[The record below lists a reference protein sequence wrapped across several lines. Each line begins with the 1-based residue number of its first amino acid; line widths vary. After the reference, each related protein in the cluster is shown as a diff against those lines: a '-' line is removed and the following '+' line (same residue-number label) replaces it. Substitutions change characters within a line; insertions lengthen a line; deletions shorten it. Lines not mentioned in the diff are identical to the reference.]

1 MATQVTLDAA
11 KFDRLFTSI
20 ERQMIMQSSFL
31 ESIYNIQ
38 SYQLDLDKEREETRR
53 RELDLL
59 RMRPTEEDNRPS
71 GQPGGGA
78 AEDVTPASGISNILG
93 RLMGLGIAGAE
104 LFSFRNVIGAGL
116 AVALAGPIEDFLTG
130 ALGTALENAGLSSE
144 FANSMGNALGQA
156 GAWATIGSVFGK
168 KAALWFGV
176 AGAASSIFSDEIG
189 RVFDANKDGVA
200 TAFGVEMS
208 PEAITGI
215 GTAMG
220 LGAAAM
226 LRYGPIQSKLLMGV
240 ATLMSAYGDD
250 AAKWLEEQTG
260 IPADFSAGAIDA
272 LSGAAYGASL
282 LGMFGPTGMIIGAIA
297 GFAVVAGNAFYEWV
311 KAEGE
316 KNRAANLARMQAEF
330 EQAKTDY
337 ELGVDKPRAAESMAQ
352 VGIQDIQ
359 DVATGV
365 ATEEQ
370 TQRIGAA
377 IEAMKTQ
384 DPERAK
390 DLQIAYDRA
399 IEGVMPS
406 EYGEQLT
413 GNRNEIEDQFVKA
426 VESYLSGG
434 MGMGYI
440 DQYAQGGG
448 NAEAARNA
456 IRAESFSADVMS
468 TIGEDRVN
476 ALLDQILS
484 NNGIMP
490 VAAPKPSV
498 LTSAML
504 SATEQRLIAEAN
516 KIKPSEVA
524 GLVSSM
530 MAIGNNSGN
539 VNRGGDSIVTNV
551 TNIYGTTADKA
562 LNAGNSVPAPQY
574 AVP

>member
-71 GQPGGGA
+71 GQPGGSGV
-78 AEDVTPASGISNILG
+78 EDVTPASGISNILG
-93 RLMGLGIAGAE
+93 RLMGLGLAGAE

-250 AAKWLEEQTG
+250 AAKWLEEQAG
-260 IPADFSAGAIDA
+260 IPADFSEGAVDA
-272 LSGAAYGASL
+272 LTGAAYGASL
-282 LGMFGPTGMIIGAIA
+282 GFMFGPTGAIIGAIA
-297 GFAVVAGNAFYEWV
+297 GLAIFGGASLIGWLNEKSAADLNAAKERAEKDLKNIEEQLAAGRVDLAGESFNAAAESIANLNLYDSDAAAQLNTRLQTLQGQYTLAGGKDESVSEAVTTADRFV
-311 KAEGE
+311 KAEQAVRNPDAARE
-316 KNRAANLARMQAEF
+316 DPKALADAKMAIDDYINYRYKN
-330 EQAKTDY
+330 
-337 ELGVDKPRAAESMAQ
+337 VDPSSM
-352 VGIQDIQ
+352 
-359 DVATGV
+359 
-365 ATEEQ
+365 
-370 TQRIGAA
+370 
-377 IEAMKTQ
+377 
-384 DPERAK
+384 P
-390 DLQIAYDRA
+390 Y
-399 IEGVMPS
+399 
-406 EYGEQLT
+406 
-413 GNRNEIEDQFVKA
+413 
-426 VESYLSGG
+426 
-434 MGMGYI
+434 
-440 DQYAQGGG
+440 
-448 NAEAARNA
+448 EAAL
-456 IRAESFSADVMS
+456 EDV
-468 TIGEDRVN
+468 
-476 ALLDQILS
+476 QLS
-484 NNGIMP
+484 VP
-490 VAAPKPSV
+490 
-498 LTSAML
+498 L
-504 SATEQRLIAEAN
+504 SATNLSAEYLGEAQRYMESQLKKKYGIVQLTPDQIKTGYVEYANSRTVQTRASKISDAVIAPTTSGTGP
-516 KIKPSEVA
+516 IIA
-524 GLVSSM
+524 G
-530 MAIGNNSGN
+530 SGN
-539 VNRGGDSIVTNV
+539 TTVTKGGDTNVSNVTNV
-551 TNIYGTTADKA
+551 YGNMMARSLDQ
-562 LNAGNSVPAPQY
+562 GNSVPQPQY
-574 AVP
+574 VLQ